1 MPDIFFDD
9 FGLASGGF
17 DARGTRNQSWHDDEA
32 S

>member
-9 FGLASGGF
+9 LRLVSGGF
-17 DARGTRNQSWHDDEA
+17 DARRMRYQSWHDDEA